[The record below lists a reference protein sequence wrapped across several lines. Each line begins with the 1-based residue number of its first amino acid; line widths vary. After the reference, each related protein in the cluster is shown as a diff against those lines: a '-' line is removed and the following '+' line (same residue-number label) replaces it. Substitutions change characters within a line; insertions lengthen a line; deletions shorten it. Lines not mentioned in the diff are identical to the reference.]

1 MFKLIR
7 FLFFIVVVAIFPFIA
22 LIRTAVYA
30 HTRYHYGA
38 YTSLGIGVLSVAVLL
53 FLYFTVI
60 HTWITGR
67 IGDYAGIKRRSMI
80 AILIVCLYAFHA
92 LFFLSSD
99 HAKTSEVAEE
109 FTKIHPI
116 LRLSISTLAYVDKG
130 LIMTD
135 AERVPEDYQRMGLPT
150 KKASLHYRQ
159 ADGYV
164 YAIDIRVNHRSEI
177 KSALATL
184 YFRMMGLRTLRHG
197 GTADHLH
204 ISLYNHERPYAK

>member
-7 FLFFIVVVAIFPFIA
+7 FILFLLTLAVLPFIA
-22 LIRTAVYA
+22 LIRVAVYA
-30 HTRYHYGA
+30 HTEYHYSA
-38 YTSLGIGVLSVAVLL
+38 YTSLGIGVISVAVLV
-53 FLYFTVI
+53 FMYFTII
-60 HTWITGR
+60 HRWITGR
-67 IGDYAGIKRRSMI
+67 IGDYAGIKRRSFI
-80 AILIVCLYAFHA
+80 AILIVSLYSFHA

-99 HAKTSEVAEE
+99 HTKSNQVAKE
-109 FTKIHPI
+109 FTQIHPI
-116 LRLSISTLAYVDKG
+116 LRLSTSTLAYIDKG

-135 AERVPEDYQRMGLPT
+135 AERVPEDYRKMGLPT
-150 KKASLHYRQ
+150 NKASLHYRQ

-197 GTADHLH
+197 GTGDHLH
-204 ISLYNHERPYAK
+204 ISLFNHDRPYAK